1 LLASG
6 GKRCHARPDLIVDS
20 GQEQLAEVDRMVE
33 LGGAKVPW
41 EYPTADDF
49 VVVADTE
56 GNRFCIVN
64 VNHSNESAVQNPD
77 TPPSPDGSR

>member
-1 LLASG
+1 
-6 GKRCHARPDLIVDS
+6 
-20 GQEQLAEVDRMVE
+20 MVE

-64 VNHSNESAVQNPD
+64 ANHSNESAVQNPD